1 NERRKHDWQ
10 VWSDA
15 IGVARPKNKKPITFN
30 MSIQAVQATTRR
42 LGVLVT
48 HRLFVKDDIKYGQ
61 LIELGE
67 PVINPNQQL
76 YFV

>member
-1 NERRKHDWQ
+1 
-10 VWSDA
+10 
-15 IGVARPKNKKPITFN
+15 

-42 LGVLVT
+42 LGLLVT

-67 PVINPNQQL
+67 PVINPHQQL
-76 YFV
+76 YFVCPPHKLKLNRFICCDLGYNNHSTIRNFC